1 MSSKKTARQPEDESP
16 NLRPYQA
23 PRMDSTNESQV
34 PGTEGYAEP
43 GAMPNQQ
50 CQETPPPAAS
60 AQAGPAMPAGP
71 PPPPPAPQPGPA
83 AADASGT
90 AQMLASL
97 VHMFSMQQQAMA
109 TSQQQMHTFMA
120 QHAQF
125 QHEMYEMQSRA
136 NRQKQKA
143 NQPKFHGR
151 ADDDL
156 ELWLFHIEEHFDAMS
171 WYREFKHAMGTN
183 PRTWSLFKQQI
194 RARNRDSDYE
204 FKLLTKMHDLQV
216 SSTQQEYNTKFMQLL
231 SMSSIDMPEV
241 VKRWFYQQNLRPE
254 TNSYVSQNYPVTLK
268 DTIEHVQRFEDAQ
281 NVPKLKKG
289 TTASAN
295 TQNRKSS
302 SQSGKGRS
310 TETGSSNLK
319 TLQNRYRTPEVAL
332 WCQLVSNAA
341 SRATS
346 RPSVQVRT
354 PNPKKTR
361 MLADSRPAPDPQGPV
376 NCALDDVDLRLQSSQ
391 HGHLQQSGS
400 IQGQAASAF
409 VGSGA
414 SFNAVCPLFA
424 KRVGLVMKDQP
435 RPLTI
440 RLGGGKQTV
449 IPRRVTTF
457 TFSISNFP
465 DFTTSAFVVDIPESC
480 DVMLGMLWLGDVNP
494 IINWAFK
501 TVHPRSKVQAA
512 VRVGGRRCGQPRRS
526 PRQRAAAK
534 LREYFVHGY
543 QSEVGGY
550 HPVAVT
556 SKAAAAWEVLKD
568 TPVYPL
574 LSEFRD
580 VVFRSELPS
589 VPPTRQ
595 DNLDASIVV
604 SDATPVHRK
613 QFPFSKEQREA
624 ILKWTQEMLK
634 AKLIRPSSSPYCEWN
649 IVHDFR
655 GLNAKVRVPAN
666 PIPRKDEILRA
677 MSRGRLFSA
686 LDLLW
691 GFFQVRLREDSI
703 PYTAFATPD
712 ELFEYLV
719 TPMGISSSPASF
731 NRLVQ
736 SVFKDFDSFC
746 RTYFDDLFVFTP
758 TDSVEVHM
766 IALRKVLTRCAERQL
781 IDPAKATAIR
791 DWPLPK
797 TKKDLQSFIGT
808 CVYVSRFCA
817 GFAEYIAL
825 LTEAVRNKRPKD
837 SISLTE
843 QQKQAFAALKTK
855 VSSTPTLA
863 HADFAKDFHVSVD
876 ASDFAIGGYIF
887 QYDDTGQERIIAFGG
902 RKLS

>member
-1 MSSKKTARQPEDESP
+1 
-16 NLRPYQA
+16 
-23 PRMDSTNESQV
+23 
-34 PGTEGYAEP
+34 
-43 GAMPNQQ
+43 
-50 CQETPPPAAS
+50 
-60 AQAGPAMPAGP
+60 
-71 PPPPPAPQPGPA
+71 
-83 AADASGT
+83 
-90 AQMLASL
+90 
-97 VHMFSMQQQAMA
+97 
-109 TSQQQMHTFMA
+109 
-120 QHAQF
+120 
-125 QHEMYEMQSRA
+125 
-136 NRQKQKA
+136 
-143 NQPKFHGR
+143 
-151 ADDDL
+151 
-156 ELWLFHIEEHFDAMS
+156 
-171 WYREFKHAMGTN
+171 MGTN

-194 RARNRDSDYE
+194 RAHNRDSDYE

-268 DTIEHVQRFEDAQ
+268 DTIEHVQRFEDVR

-295 TQNRKSS
+295 TQNRKSP

-354 PNPKKTR
+354 PGRKKKLGCSVGWRPTESDVTAVR
-361 MLADSRPAPDPQGPV
+361 HAADSRPAPDPQGPV
-376 NCALDDVDLRLQSSQ
+376 NYALDDVDLRRQSSQ

-424 KRVGLVMKDQP
+424 ERVGLVVKDQP

-512 VRVGGRRCGQPRRS
+512 VCVGGRRCGQPRRS

-534 LREYFVHGY
+534 LREYFIHGY

-604 SDATPVHRK
+604 SDAIPVHRK

-758 TDSVEVHM
+758 TDSVEKCVF
-766 IALRKVLTRCAERQL
+766 CAHEIPCLGDIVGVEGVR

>member
-361 MLADSRPAPDPQGPV
+361 ML
-376 NCALDDVDLRLQSSQ
+376 
-391 HGHLQQSGS
+391 
-400 IQGQAASAF
+400 
-409 VGSGA
+409 
-414 SFNAVCPLFA
+414 
-424 KRVGLVMKDQP
+424 
-435 RPLTI
+435 
-440 RLGGGKQTV
+440 GGGKQTV

-634 AKLIRPSSSPYCEWN
+634 AKLIRPSSSPYCAPS
-649 IVHDFR
+649 VC
-655 GLNAKVRVPAN
+655 VRKA
-666 PIPRKDEILRA
+666 
-677 MSRGRLFSA
+677 S
-686 LDLLW
+686 
-691 GFFQVRLREDSI
+691 
-703 PYTAFATPD
+703 
-712 ELFEYLV
+712 
-719 TPMGISSSPASF
+719 GISSTISEAS
-731 NRLVQ
+731 
-736 SVFKDFDSFC
+736 
-746 RTYFDDLFVFTP
+746 T
-758 TDSVEVHM
+758 
-766 IALRKVLTRCAERQL
+766 
-781 IDPAKATAIR
+781 
-791 DWPLPK
+791 
-797 TKKDLQSFIGT
+797 
-808 CVYVSRFCA
+808 
-817 GFAEYIAL
+817 
-825 LTEAVRNKRPKD
+825 
-837 SISLTE
+837 
-843 QQKQAFAALKTK
+843 
-855 VSSTPTLA
+855 
-863 HADFAKDFHVSVD
+863 
-876 ASDFAIGGYIF
+876 
-887 QYDDTGQERIIAFGG
+887 
-902 RKLS
+902 RKLEYRLIQFRARMKFSVQCRVDGFSQL